1 MTTDSILLN
10 DGYYMPRPGCGLWL
24 IDNRDVDSLIRQAL
38 KAGFRHFDTAQAYF
52 NEDGVGRALRYTE
65 VPREQLFITSKI
77 RGRDMG
83 YARTLVS
90 FNETLERLGVEYLG
104 KVRTSS

>member
-1 MTTDSILLN
+1 M
-10 DGYYMPRPGCGLWL
+10 
-24 IDNRDVDSLIRQAL
+24 
-38 KAGFRHFDTAQAYF
+38 
-52 NEDGVGRALRYTE
+52 GVGRALRYTE

-90 FNETLERLGVEYLG
+90 FNETLERLGVEYLELFSHSLADTRKKICMWKPG
-104 KVRTSS
+104 KHQSSWRPAV